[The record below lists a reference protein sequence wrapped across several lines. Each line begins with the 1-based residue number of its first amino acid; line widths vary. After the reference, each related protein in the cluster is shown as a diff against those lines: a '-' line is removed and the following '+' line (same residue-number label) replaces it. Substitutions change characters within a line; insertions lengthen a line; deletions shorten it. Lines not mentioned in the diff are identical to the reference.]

1 MTAHPNPDTF
11 AIDEFLRAQE
21 DKSLL
26 RFIACGSVD
35 HGKSSLL
42 GRLLYESNLLFEDQL
57 TTLRNDSKRH
67 GAADNELDYSL
78 LLDGLAAER
87 EQKITIDVAYRFF
100 STAKRKFIVIDAP
113 GHEQYTRN
121 MATGASNAD
130 LALLLVDAQAGF
142 TAQTRRHAL
151 LVAMLGVKHL
161 VLAVNKMDLVGWSHE
176 AFAKIEENFR
186 NFAAGLDVENIIVIP
201 LSARGGDNVVQRST
215 HTPWYQGPTLLDH
228 LENVSLKPAA
238 RYQPLRMPVQ
248 WVNRPDANFR
258 GYCGTIASGEAF
270 PGMPVKLL
278 PSGQTTKI
286 AAIVTADGD
295 LARAGAGQAVTLT
308 LQTEVDASRGD
319 VIVEDDDTSHAAS
332 QIKAQIFWMADEAL
346 QPGRRLLAKAGAA
359 TAQATVGSGLTRTSL
374 DTLESSPVGHLA
386 PNEIG
391 HCQLTFDRPLT
402 LERYKDNRDLGSFI
416 LIDAETNDT
425 VAMGLITE
433 LGSAETKAETALS
446 RLRALAQNAFSKRP
460 GADAGVTHPRSFAKA
475 LSWRA
480 IGSLTTFTLVWLLTG
495 STVIATAVAAAEI
508 IVKVAIYYMHERAWL
523 SVSWGR
529 QQRVG

>member
-1 MTAHPNPDTF
+1 MRRRTKACCASLPAARSITAS
-11 AIDEFLRAQE
+11 RA
-21 DKSLL
+21 
-26 RFIACGSVD
+26 
-35 HGKSSLL
+35 LL

-121 MATGASNAD
+121 SGDRRVERRSRVAAGRCTVGFHRTDETPRAAGR
-130 LALLLVDAQAGF
+130 DARREAP
-142 TAQTRRHAL
+142 ACLRSTRWIS
-151 LVAMLGVKHL
+151 
-161 VLAVNKMDLVGWSHE
+161 VGWSQE
-176 AFAKIEENFR
+176 TFDRIEQNFR
-186 NFAAGLDVENIIVIP
+186 SFAAGLDVENILVIP
-201 LSARGGDNVVQRST
+201 LSAKGGDNVVQRSAKA
-215 HTPWYQGPTLLDH
+215 PWYSGPTLLDH

-238 RYQPLRMPVQ
+238 RYQLAAHAGAMGQPPRREFPWLLRHDRERRSVSGHAGET
-248 WVNRPDANFR
+248 VAVRPD
-258 GYCGTIASGEAF
+258 YQDCGHCHGRRR
-270 PGMPVKLL
+270 PHPRRR
-278 PSGQTTKI
+278 
-286 AAIVTADGD
+286 
-295 LARAGAGQAVTLT
+295 RAGGDADSCKPRLTPRAAMSSSRTTTRPHAAGQ
-308 LQTEVDASRGD
+308 
-319 VIVEDDDTSHAAS
+319 
-332 QIKAQIFWMADEAL
+332 IKGQIFWMADTAL
-346 QPGRRLLAKAGAA
+346 QPGRRLLAKAGTA
-359 TAQATVGSGLTRTSL
+359 TAQATVGAGLTRINL
-374 DTLESSPVGHLA
+374 DTLASAPVGHLA

-391 HCQLTFDRPLT
+391 FCQLTFDRPLA

-433 LGSAETKAETALS
+433 LGSAETKTENAVS
-446 RLRALAQNAFSKRP
+446 RLRTLAQNVFAKRKT
-460 GADAGVTHPRSFAKA
+460 ADAISTHPRSFAKA
-475 LSWRA
+475 LTWRA

-495 STVIATAVAAAEI
+495 SPVIAATIGAAEI

-529 QQRVG
+529 H

>member
-1 MTAHPNPDTF
+1 MTAHPNHDTF
-11 AIDEFLRAQE
+11 AIDEFLKAQE

-67 GAADNELDYSL
+67 GAAADELDYSL

-130 LALLLVDAQAGF
+130 LALLLVDAQEGF

-161 VLAVNKMDLVGWSHE
+161 VLAVNKMDLVGWSQDT
-176 AFAKIEENFR
+176 FNRIEQNFR
-186 NFAAGLDVENIIVIP
+186 SFAAGLDVENILVIP
-201 LSARGGDNVVQRST
+201 LSAKRGDNVVQRSE
-215 HTPWYQGPTLLDH
+215 HTPWYSGPTLLDH
-228 LENVSLKPAA
+228 LETVSLKPAA
-238 RYQPLRMPVQ
+238 SYQPLRMPVQ

-258 GYCGTIASGEAF
+258 GYCGTIASGETF

-278 PSGQTTKI
+278 PSGKTTKI

-295 LARAGAGQAVTLT
+295 LSRAVAGQAVTLT
-308 LQTEVDASRGD
+308 LETNVDASRGD
-319 VIVEDDDTSHAAS
+319 VIVEDDDNSHAADRLE
-332 QIKAQIFWMADEAL
+332 AQIFWMADEAL
-346 QPGRRLLAKAGAA
+346 QPGLRLLAKAGTA
-359 TAQATVGSGLTRTSL
+359 TAQATVGTGLTRISL
-374 DTLESSPVGHLA
+374 DNLETTPVGHLA

-391 HCQLTFDRPLT
+391 HCQLTFDRPLA

-416 LIDAETNDT
+416 LIDPETNDT
-425 VAMGLITE
+425 VAMCLITQV
-433 LGSAETKAETALS
+433 GTADTRIENTVS
-446 RLRALAQNAFSKRP
+446 RLRALAQDYFRSP
-460 GADAGVTHPRSFAKA
+460 QTADTSSTHPRSFAKA
-475 LSWRA
+475 LTWRA

-495 STVIATAVAAAEI
+495 STMIATAVAGAEI
-508 IVKVAIYYMHERAWL
+508 LVKIAVYYAHERAWL

-529 QQRVG
+529 Q